1 MMKPT
6 RTWILVADGARAR
19 VLENTG
25 PGKGVSE
32 VAGMEFAEDA
42 LRNREIMSD
51 RPGRSFE
58 SADQSRH
65 AMEPPT
71 DPKQLAE
78 TAFVTGLVEMLDDKF
93 KAGEFDRLVL
103 VAAPR
108 ALGDIRKALP
118 KELAQVVYGELAK
131 DLTKVPNTE
140 MEKHLGEVMAV

>member
-1 MMKPT
+1 MKPT

-32 VAGMEFAEDA
+32 VPGMEFEQEAKS
-42 LRNREIMSD
+42 NREIMSD

-71 DPKQLAE
+71 DPKQMAE
-78 TAFVTGLVEMLDDKF
+78 TAFVTGLIDMLDEKF
-93 KAGEFDRLVL
+93 TAGAFDRLVL

-108 ALGDIRKALP
+108 ALGDIRKALSG
-118 KELAQVVYGELAK
+118 ELAQAVYGELDK
-131 DLTKVPNTE
+131 DLTKVPNHE
-140 MEKHLGEVMAV
+140 MVKHLGEVIAV